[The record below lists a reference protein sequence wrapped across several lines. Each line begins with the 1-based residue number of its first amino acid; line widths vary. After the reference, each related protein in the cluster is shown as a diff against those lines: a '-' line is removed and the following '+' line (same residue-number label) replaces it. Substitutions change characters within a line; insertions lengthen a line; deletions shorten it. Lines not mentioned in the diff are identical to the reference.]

1 MAFPRRLLAEH
12 EDIVVE
18 MRPHWVALVFP
29 IFVSL
34 VVVAAI
40 IVLLTLVPDSWPSW
54 LRWTIFAAGA
64 VLIVIGPLRNIVSWL
79 TSLFVVTTDRL
90 IHRSGWFAK
99 KSMEIPLENIND
111 VHFSQ
116 SIFERM
122 IKAGDLTI
130 ESAGEYGQ
138 QHFSDIRNPEHVQK
152 VIYEESE
159 KNKNRMYAPRAT
171 SAPPPSG
178 PASVADELAK
188 LDRLRADGVL
198 TEEEFRAQKARL
210 LGGG

>member
-1 MAFPRRLLAEH
+1 M
-12 EDIVVE
+12 
-18 MRPHWVALVFP
+18 
-29 IFVSL
+29 
-34 VVVAAI
+34 

-54 LRWTIFAAGA
+54 LRWTIFVVAA
-64 VLIVIGPLRNIVSWL
+64 VLIVIGPLRRIVSWL

-116 SIFERM
+116 SIFER
-122 IKAGDLTI
+122 IIGAGDVTI

-138 QHFSDIRNPEHVQK
+138 QRFANIRNPEHVQK

-159 KNKNRMYAPRAT
+159 RNKNRMYAPRAA
-171 SAPPPSG
+171 SASPPSP

>member
-1 MAFPRRLLAEH
+1 MAFPRRLLADH

-29 IFVSL
+29 IFVA
-34 VVVAAI
+34 VVVIAAM
-40 IVLLTLVPDSWPSW
+40 IVALTFVPDSWPTW
-54 LRWTIFAAGA
+54 LRWTIFIVAAI
-64 VLIVIGPLRNIVSWL
+64 LIVAAPLRDIVSWL

-116 SIFERM
+116 SIFERV

-159 KNKNRMYAPRAT
+159 KNKNRMYAPRTA
-171 SAPPPSG
+171 APPPSA

-188 LDRLRADGVL
+188 LDRLRTDGVL